1 MQVNIDPA
9 GKSYSKSD
17 VPTAVQK
24 GDLLQVTIKEKHV
37 NGEATVHFRGRELKV
52 KVEGDLPSSGKT
64 SVEVTGSKD
73 GMPVIKQAE
82 PPVKQAVKPS
92 SEQQLTAL
100 NGGKPVSSDIKA
112 AAQILLD
119 KGIPVNKQVLQ
130 ELTSFISKSS
140 GDVSLKLY
148 SVTAAAQ
155 KQLDMTS
162 TQLHLVH
169 NALHGKT
176 VGEEVGKLLQKE
188 GLDPALQSKLS
199 NAPKQL
205 YDAGAGKLAEV
216 LQTLSKKFPDHPVIK
231 QLTEALKNG
240 SSLKQIADTLQA
252 QFSSELTASSSLSK
266 KVSDAVK
273 LEALMVSKMASLS
286 LHQSAPIQNPSD
298 PEQDG
303 LVDALQ
309 KAIRLVQKNPDMHAV
324 LKEIQQSILP
334 SEHLPENLSA
344 SIKQAVDHASAALDK
359 GRELSARQEVMQV
372 LQQAHTQLK
381 PQHTAGDEGY
391 QLSEQLAASLP
402 AQSKDFIVTRISE
415 KLSQAAID
423 FKQIKRDITRN
434 LQQMDQLLLQQQ
446 RRAVPQVKPMLENTI
461 KMLDQAILKS
471 DFMLYTDMATEK
483 KLLKGSSQLAEAA
496 RLVAKGQTAEAAKVV
511 SEVKFMMEKINF
523 KPADVRVQHMVST
536 ELLQLDP
543 PSISKQAATSVSH
556 SMNMVHQEPTGR
568 QLFEHVR
575 GMGLTHEHEQSHA
588 LLTKGKPQEELS
600 ASLKSML
607 LKMVHEEG
615 EKSGVK
621 SDSMLNQI
629 TGQQLLSKT
638 DASGLQSMV
647 MTLPYLLEN
656 KVEEFKVFLQSKSGE
671 QKVDWENCSL
681 YFLFETKKLG
691 EVGIALTANERMLS
705 IKVKNDLPG
714 FEEKMKP
721 LTALAKSRLEDIG
734 YEIGSIQFTKL
745 LKESVSA
752 TPQEEKERSAIPAMS
767 EKGFDFSI

>member
-1 MQVNIDPA
+1 MMQVNIDPA
-9 GKSYSKSD
+9 VSNFSKSE
-17 VPTAVQK
+17 VPAAVQK
-24 GDLLQVTIKEKHV
+24 GDIFQVRIKEKHA
-37 NGEATVHFRGRELKV
+37 NGEATVDLRGREMKV
-52 KVEGDLPSSGKT
+52 KTEGDLPSSGKAF
-64 SVEVTGSKD
+64 VEVTGTKD
-73 GMPVIKQAE
+73 GLPVVKPAE
-82 PPVKQAVKPS
+82 PPAKQAVKPS
-92 SEQQLTAL
+92 ADQQLTSL
-100 NGGKPVSSDIKA
+100 NGGKPVSSDVKA
-112 AAQILLD
+112 AVQILND
-119 KGIPVNKQVLQ
+119 KGIPVTKQALQ
-130 ELTSFISKSS
+130 ELTSFMKNSS
-140 GDVSLKLY
+140 GNLDDKLY

-155 KQLDMTS
+155 KQLDLS
-162 TQLHLVH
+162 AKQLHLVH
-169 NALHGKT
+169 AALHGKT
-176 VGEEVGKLLQKE
+176 VGEEVGKLLQSE
-188 GLDPALQSKLS
+188 GLDPALQSRLS

-205 YDAGAGKLAEV
+205 YDAGAVKLAEV
-216 LQTLSKKFPDHPVIK
+216 LLTLSKKFPNDPVLK
-231 QLTEALKNG
+231 QLTQELKSG
-240 SSLKQIADTLQA
+240 ASLRQIASALQTG
-252 QFSSELTASSSLSK
+252 FSAELTPDLSK

-273 LEALMVSKMASLS
+273 LEALMVSKMAALS
-286 LHQSAPIQNPSD
+286 LNQPSSSLEPPSD
-298 PEQDG
+298 PALDD
-303 LVDALQ
+303 LVNLLQ
-309 KAIRLVQKNPDMHAV
+309 KAIRNVQKNPDMTGV
-324 LKEIQQSILP
+324 LKEIQQTVLA
-334 SEHLPENLSA
+334 SEHLPASLSQSIHKAVEKALA
-344 SIKQAVDHASAALDK
+344 SLEQ
-359 GRELSARQEVMQV
+359 GRELAARQEVMQA
-372 LQQAHTQLK
+372 LQPAHMQLK
-381 PQHTAGDEGY
+381 PQSASGDEGY
-391 QLSEQLAASLP
+391 QLSEQLAATLP

-434 LQQMDQLLLQQQ
+434 LQHIDQQLLLQQK
-446 RRAVPQVKPMLENTI
+446 RAVTHVKPMLESTI

-471 DFMLYTDMATEK
+471 DFMLYTDMDTEK

-496 RLVAKGQTAEAAKVV
+496 RLVSKGQTAEAAKAV
-511 SEVKFMMEKINF
+511 SEVKLMMEKINF

-543 PSISKQAATSVSH
+543 PSLSKQAATTVSH
-556 SMNMVHQEPTGR
+556 SMNMLHQEPTGR

-600 ASLKSML
+600 ASLKSLL
-607 LKMVHEEG
+607 LKMAHEDG

-621 SDSMLNQI
+621 SDSMLTQI

-638 DASGLQSMV
+638 DANGLQSMV

-691 EVGIALTANERMLS
+691 EVGIALTANDRMLS

-721 LTALAKSRLEDIG
+721 LTSLAKARLEDIG

-745 LKESVSA
+745 LKETVSA
-752 TPQEEKERSAIPAMS
+752 SSEQGKERSAIPAMT

>member
-1 MQVNIDPA
+1 MMQVNIDSA
-9 GKSYSKSD
+9 VSNFSKSE
-17 VPTAVQK
+17 VPAAVKK
-24 GDLLQVTIKEKHV
+24 GDIFQVRIKEKHA
-37 NGEATVHFRGRELKV
+37 NGEATVDLRGREMKV
-52 KVEGDLPSSGKT
+52 KTEGDLPSSGKAF
-64 SVEVTGSKD
+64 VEVIGTKD
-73 GMPVIKQAE
+73 GLPVVKPAE

-92 SEQQLTAL
+92 ADQQLTSL
-100 NGGKPVSSDIKA
+100 NGGKPVSSDVKA
-112 AAQILLD
+112 AVQILQD
-119 KGIPVNKQVLQ
+119 KGIPVTKQALQ
-130 ELTSFISKSS
+130 ELTSFLKNSS
-140 GDVSLKLY
+140 GNLDDKLY

-155 KQLDMTS
+155 KQLDMS
-162 TQLHLVH
+162 AKQLHLVH
-169 NALHGKT
+169 AALHGKT
-176 VGEEVGKLLQKE
+176 VGEEVGKLLKSE

-216 LQTLSKKFPDHPVIK
+216 LQTLSKKFPNDPVLK
-231 QLTEALKNG
+231 QLSQELKSG
-240 SSLKQIADTLQA
+240 ASLRQIASALQTG
-252 QFSSELTASSSLSK
+252 FSAELTADLSK
-266 KVSDAVK
+266 KVSDAAK
-273 LEALMVSKMASLS
+273 LEALMVSKMTALS
-286 LHQSAPIQNPSD
+286 NQPSSTLQSPSD
-298 PEQDG
+298 PALDQ
-303 LVDALQ
+303 LVDSLQ
-309 KAIRLVQKNPDMHAV
+309 KAIINVQKNPDMTGV
-324 LKEIQQSILP
+324 LKEIQQTVLASEQLPASLSQSIQKAV
-334 SEHLPENLSA
+334 EKASA
-344 SIKQAVDHASAALDK
+344 SLDQ
-359 GRELSARQEVMQV
+359 GRELAARQEVMQA
-372 LQQAHTQLK
+372 LQPAHMQLK
-381 PQHTAGDEGY
+381 PQTSAGDEGY
-391 QLSEQLAASLP
+391 QLSEQLAAALP

-434 LQQMDQLLLQQQ
+434 LQHIDQQLLLQQK
-446 RRAVPQVKPMLENTI
+446 RAVPQVKPMLEATI

-543 PSISKQAATSVSH
+543 PSLSKQAATTVSH
-556 SMNMVHQEPTGR
+556 SMNMLHQEPTGR
-568 QLFEHVR
+568 QLFDHVR

-607 LKMVHEEG
+607 LKMAQGEG
-615 EKSGVK
+615 ESQAGK
-621 SDSMLNQI
+621 SDPMLTQL

-638 DASGLQSMV
+638 DANGLQSMV

-691 EVGIALTANERMLS
+691 EVGIALTANDRMLS

-721 LTALAKSRLEDIG
+721 LTSLAKARLEDIG

-745 LKESVSA
+745 LKETVSA
-752 TPQEEKERSAIPAMS
+752 SPEPGKERSAIPAMT